1 MEIYL
6 IDLFSL
12 VRDNQNRVAYLD
24 QAIIIIIV
32 ALLTIVYQ
40 RIVNQE
46 Y

>member
-12 VRDNQNRVAYLD
+12 VRDNQNRVAYLG